1 MNYFPDN
8 EPPELQEI
16 RSQIL
21 RYRSSDLM
29 NDRERAAF
37 FGLPEGC
44 RMREYAKI
52 INPERLKC
60 GVNVWIGEWAV
71 LDASG
76 GLEIGDNSQVGVG
89 VMVWSHTS
97 HIQAL
102 RGETGSSKT
111 GIVRNA
117 TRVGSNCFI
126 AGPSVIAP
134 GVTLGDRVVVS
145 PMSLVDRDLPEGT
158 VYNGNLELKRLQ
170 ARVTDLEE
178 RLARMVSG

>member
-145 PMSLVDRDLPEGT
+145 PMRPRRPRPPGGDGVQREPRVEALAGPRH
-158 VYNGNLELKRLQ
+158 RLGG
-170 ARVTDLEE
+170 AAGR
-178 RLARMVSG
+178 GW